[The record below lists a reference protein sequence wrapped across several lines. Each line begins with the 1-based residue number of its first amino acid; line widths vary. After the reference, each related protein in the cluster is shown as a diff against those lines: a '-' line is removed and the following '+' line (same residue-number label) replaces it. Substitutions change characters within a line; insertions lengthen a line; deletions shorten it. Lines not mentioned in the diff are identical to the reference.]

1 MNTLEDAAAF
11 VARVMLTWFFIAE
24 GVMKLQ
30 NYTGVLDYMAQY
42 GVPGSLLPI
51 AIAVE
56 IVGGVLVLI
65 GLYTR
70 WAALALS
77 GFCVLA
83 AFLFH
88 NNLADS
94 NEFIHFGKDIAIAG
108 GFLFVAAFGPGRWS
122 LDARRAKPLA

>member
-1 MNTLEDAAAF
+1 MSTVQDAAAF
-11 VARVMLTWFFIAE
+11 VARLMLTWFFILE
-24 GVMKLQ
+24 GILKLR

-42 GVPGSLLPI
+42 GVPGSLLPF

-56 IVGGVLVLI
+56 IVGGLLVLV

-83 AFLFH
+83 ALLFH

-108 GFLFVAAFGPGRWS
+108 GFLLVAAFGPGRWS
-122 LDARRAKPLA
+122 LDARRQSPV

>member
-1 MNTLEDAAAF
+1 MSTVQDAAAF
-11 VARVMLTWFFIAE
+11 VARLMLTWFFIAE
-24 GVMKLQ
+24 GVLKLR

-42 GVPGSLLPI
+42 GVPGSLLPF
-51 AIAVE
+51 AIALE
-56 IVGGVLVLI
+56 IVGGTLVLV

-83 AFLFH
+83 ALLFH
-88 NNLADS
+88 NDFADS

-108 GFLFVAAFGPGRWS
+108 GFLFVAAFGPGGWS
-122 LDARRAKPLA
+122 LDARRQRPA